1 MKDVA
6 ALIDDILAID
16 ELLPSTQEDLE
27 DFKRDLAENQL
38 GKDDREY
45 IAALHE
51 RLVGGGAP
59 APVSSDDD
67 DDEAYEDDED
77 DQIDGLEAEIEQLKQ
92 TIAERDERIVDLER
106 QLQSSQSTAGE
117 SESA

>member
-38 GKDDREY
+38 SKDDREY
-45 IAALHE
+45 IVALHE

-67 DDEAYEDDED
+67 DDEAYEDD
-77 DQIDGLEAEIEQLKQ
+77 QIDDLEAEIEQLKQ
-92 TIAERDERIVDLER
+92 AIAERDERIVDLER

>member
-38 GKDDREY
+38 SKDDREY
-45 IAALHE
+45 IVALHE

-59 APVSSDDD
+59 AAVSSDDDD
-67 DDEAYEDDED
+67 DDEAYEDD
-77 DQIDGLEAEIEQLKQ
+77 QIDDLEAEIEQLKQ
-92 TIAERDERIVDLER
+92 AIAERDERIVDLER

>member
-38 GKDDREY
+38 SKDDREY
-45 IAALHE
+45 IVALHE
-51 RLVGGGAP
+51 RLVDDGAP

-67 DDEAYEDDED
+67 DDEAYEDD
-77 DQIDGLEAEIEQLKQ
+77 QIDDFEAEIEQLKQ
-92 TIAERDERIVDLER
+92 AIAERDERIVDLER